1 MQCQTE
7 TGPSRVWELH
17 KYLEVGGDPPK
28 PEQRWVQISLGKT
41 SFRRKQGD
49 REMGRELGGPLSP
62 TPKPVHIFENK
73 RTKSG
78 FPTVGRE
85 FNGGKIVCMQD
96 KPLNLLCNSCF
107 WQSVYRKSMFL
118 KCVISIPKSSMV
130 CHLLGYFCY
139 IFSISSHGLQTDR
152 DGVIIL
158 TWWRRKNVA

>member
-1 MQCQTE
+1 
-7 TGPSRVWELH
+7 
-17 KYLEVGGDPPK
+17 
-28 PEQRWVQISLGKT
+28 
-41 SFRRKQGD
+41 
-49 REMGRELGGPLSP
+49 MGRELGGPLSP

-158 TWWRRKNVA
+158 T